1 MNREEIINSIK
12 DLAKCQGFYS
22 RLYDYIL
29 TDNSE
34 EFISELESQNFKDTI
49 DLILY
54 LEQ

>member
-1 MNREEIINSIK
+1 MNSMK
-12 DLAKCQGFYS
+12 GLAKCQGFYS

-34 EFISELESQNFKDTI
+34 EFISKLESQNFKDTV